1 MHDENLGLSL
11 DMLSL
16 RSEILAL
23 LNGKKKKKDISD
35 NRRGQDVLNGDVQ
48 KSQVL
53 LIGIICIMFKE
64 V

>member
-1 MHDENLGLSL
+1 MYDENLGLSL
-11 DMLSL
+11 HMLSL

-23 LNGKKKKKDISD
+23 LNGKKKKKNSD
-35 NRRGQDVLNGDVQ
+35 NRRGQVVLNGDVQ